1 MDRFVVVVV
10 LTVTSLSTVM
20 KNAVY
25 ILSSRM
31 ITLIFKHFQRLSKER
46 SITEDI
52 NTHSEKHCLL
62 SQPFSVGIQGDFTHR
77 DEMDFVHGHD

>member
-1 MDRFVVVVV
+1 
-10 LTVTSLSTVM
+10 M

-25 ILSSRM
+25 ILSSWM
-31 ITLIFKHFQRLSKER
+31 ITLIFKHFQRLSEER

-62 SQPFSVGIQGDFTHR
+62 RQPFRVGIHGDFTHR